1 MNNSPED
8 SSLAAEEIGALKD
21 HSEPK
26 ILAPSLWGAST
37 SSTFDFTA
45 SLERIRAVS

>member
-26 ILAPSLWGAST
+26 ILAPMGSIHELHFRLHSEFGAN
-37 SSTFDFTA
+37 
-45 SLERIRAVS
+45 